1 MFGHESKNTLAQVDV
16 SADPSVTYHDDRA
29 WRDELEERLR
39 VLRWQVD
46 AAVASALQV
55 DVSAEAGAPVC
66 VMETDVAVKRHPVG
80 DRRFIARLSGLRID
94 ASAENTVPLLVLE
107 REDTGRSGA
116 VRICRG
122 TGDALAV
129 PDAVAILIEVDMLG
143 GDVDFHEGLSP
154 LWHLSLHGAGGVYR
168 LAGHGL
174 QALNVCNQGF
184 GFLRLIDVP
193 AIVGLDG
200 LRRAVR
206 TLPGLCTGRGII
218 FISEPL
224 YIGGHLR
231 RIDGYSQA
239 LTAIYPGC
247 DRQAVEDL
255 CLIVWQ
261 LVGDTHAV
269 HGGELLT
276 DGHGLRR

>member
-46 AAVASALQV
+46 AAVAAALQV

-129 PDAVAILIEVDMLG
+129 PDAVAILIEVDML
-143 GDVDFHEGLSP
+143 
-154 LWHLSLHGAGGVYR
+154 
-168 LAGHGL
+168 
-174 QALNVCNQGF
+174 
-184 GFLRLIDVP
+184 
-193 AIVGLDG
+193 
-200 LRRAVR
+200 
-206 TLPGLCTGRGII
+206 
-218 FISEPL
+218 
-224 YIGGHLR
+224 
-231 RIDGYSQA
+231 
-239 LTAIYPGC
+239 
-247 DRQAVEDL
+247 
-255 CLIVWQ
+255 
-261 LVGDTHAV
+261 
-269 HGGELLT
+269 
-276 DGHGLRR
+276 